1 MVQDPVIGPTGK
13 IREIYQAPV
22 LYLYMHVPQYT
33 NELRQSS
40 HTEQDER

>member
-22 LYLYMHVPQYT
+22 LYMHVPQYT